1 MCRIIEG
8 HIAEVANHLNELL
21 KRQEENLSETG
32 DERIQSQVTRLQEAI
47 RIISSGREE
56 DIVSYAE
63 RLNNEINNTSI
74 EERTQR
80 DINFD
85 NWIIL
90 VEISNL
96 FTNTFTNWANVETS
110 LNNRQRIMN
119 IIRGNN
125 DQAN

>member
-8 HIAEVANHLNELL
+8 RISEVANQLNELL

-32 DERIQSQVTRLQEAI
+32 DERIESQVIRLQEAI

-56 DIVSYAE
+56 DIISYAE